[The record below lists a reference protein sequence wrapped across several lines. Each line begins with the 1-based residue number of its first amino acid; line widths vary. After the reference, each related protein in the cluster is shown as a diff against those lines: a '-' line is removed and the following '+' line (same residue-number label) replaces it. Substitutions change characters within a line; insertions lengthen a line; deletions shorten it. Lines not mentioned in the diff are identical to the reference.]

1 LPTGARGFARVAS
14 LEWLWFIGRARSEN
28 RRRSCRT
35 KVANKKTTPP
45 VLIQFGLKDMDVAPS
60 GTEKKKPAITI

>member
-1 LPTGARGFARVAS
+1 MAERDLKIVAVPVEPKS
-14 LEWLWFIGRARSEN
+14 L
-28 RRRSCRT
+28 T
-35 KVANKKTTPP
+35 KKTTPP